1 MTEPLLE
8 IRDLKIHFP
17 IKSGVLQKTTNH
29 VKAVNGV
36 NLTVNKGE
44 TIGIVGESGCGKS
57 TLARTIV
64 GLLEPTSGDILFEG
78 ESIRHHHQKG
88 MHKLRRDIQMVFQ
101 DPFTSLNPRMK
112 AGDIIAAPLKA
123 YKMKENLEGRV
134 RELMDLVGLKADDY
148 DKFPHQFSGGQRQRI
163 GIARALSLNPK
174 LIVLDEPV
182 SALDVSIQAQVI
194 NLLEDLQKELNL
206 TYIFIAHDLS
216 VIKHIADKVAV
227 MYLGKVMEVA
237 GNEAFYNDARHPYTN
252 ALLSAV
258 PLPDPE
264 KEKRRKRIVLSGELP
279 SPSHPPSGCVFHTRC
294 PFAQEACKLDIPSLE
309 AKNDNVDHLV
319 SCFYP
324 MSAEEQLS
332 KLNERTF
339 I

>member
-1 MTEPLLE
+1 MMTEPLLE
-8 IRDLKIHFP
+8 IRNIKIHFP
-17 IKSGVLQKTTNH
+17 IKSGLLQKTTNH

-64 GLLEPTSGDILFEG
+64 GLLKPTDGDILFEG
-78 ESIRHHHQKG
+78 ESILNYDRKEIHE
-88 MHKLRRDIQMVFQ
+88 LRRDIQMVYQ

-123 YKMKENLEGRV
+123 YKMTDNLEGRV
-134 RELMDLVGLKADDY
+134 RELIELVGLKSDDY
-148 DKFPHQFSGGQRQRI
+148 DKLPHQFSGGQRQRI
-163 GIARALSLNPK
+163 GIARALALNPK

-194 NLLEDLQKELNL
+194 NLLEDLQKELDL

-227 MYLGKVMEVA
+227 MYLGKVMEVS
-237 GNEAFYNDARHPYTN
+237 GSETFYNEARHPYTN

-264 KEKRRKRIVLSGELP
+264 KEKERKRIVLTGELP
-279 SPSHPPSGCVFHTRC
+279 SPANPPSGCVFHTRC
-294 PFAQEACKLDIPSLE
+294 PYAREVCKLDIPDLK
-309 AKNDNVDHLV
+309 AKDGDAEHLV
-319 SCFYP
+319 SCFFP
-324 MSAEEQLS
+324 MNT
-332 KLNERTF
+332 KRTSTHGKR
-339 I
+339 

>member
-1 MTEPLLE
+1 MTESLLE
-8 IRDLKIHFP
+8 IRDVKVHFP
-17 IKSGVLQKTTNH
+17 MKSGVLQKTKNH
-29 VKAVNGV
+29 VKAVNGI
-36 NLTVNKGE
+36 NLKVNKGE

-57 TLARTIV
+57 TLARTII

-78 ESIRHHHQKG
+78 ESILHYDHKK
-88 MHKLRRDIQMVFQ
+88 MHALRRDIQMVFQ

-123 YKMKENLEGRV
+123 FKITSNLESRV
-134 RELMDLVGLKADDY
+134 RELMDLVGLKASDFH
-148 DKFPHQFSGGQRQRI
+148 KLPHELSGGQRQRI
-163 GIARALSLNPK
+163 GIARALALNPK

-194 NLLEDLQKELNL
+194 NLLEDLQKELDL
-206 TYIFIAHDLS
+206 TYIFVAHDLS

-227 MYLGKVMEVA
+227 MYLGKIMEVSD
-237 GNEAFYNDARHPYTN
+237 NETFYNDASHPYTR

-264 KEKRRKRIVLSGELP
+264 KEKSRQRIVLSGELP
-279 SPSHPPSGCVFHTRC
+279 SPAHPPSGCVFHTRC
-294 PFAQEACKLDIPSLE
+294 PFAQEACKLEIPSLE
-309 AKNDNVDHLV
+309 TKDTNADHLV

-324 MSAEEQLS
+324 LNAE
-332 KLNERTF
+332 K
-339 I
+339 